1 MFDLVIHY
9 ETYQK
14 SLAEHQNPNT
24 LKRLNEADR
33 AKKICHNKLF
43 KEQEYHDA
51 VRHHTEAIQRN
62 PKEPTKSLAE
72 HQNPNTLKRLN
83 EADRAKK
90 ICHNKLFKEQEYHD
104 AVRHHTEAIQRNPK
118 EPTILTVFTYDEAT
132 PGLKAIVSAKVEL
145 QYLHPHVGIC
155 TSVGL
160 TANPVVNFSGVIGTS
175 VLALGTD
182 VCQVSFDTESGNFKH
197 FNTGVS
203 FTKDD
208 LIAALTLNDKGE
220 NTVVGAEVNHNL
232 KSQVISITVGAQH
245 SLDPLTTVKA
255 RVNNAGIANPLIQH
269 EWRPKSFITIFGEV
283 DSRGIEK
290 SAKVGFTIALK
301 P

>member
-1 MFDLVIHY
+1 SEICRG
-9 ETYQK
+9 K
-14 SLAEHQNPNT
+14 SIT
-24 LKRLNEADR
+24 F
-33 AKKICHNKLF
+33 IYSFVC
-43 KEQEYHDA
+43 
-51 VRHHTEAIQRN
+51 
-62 PKEPTKSLAE
+62 
-72 HQNPNTLKRLN
+72 
-83 EADRAKK
+83 
-90 ICHNKLFKEQEYHD
+90 
-104 AVRHHTEAIQRNPK
+104 
-118 EPTILTVFTYDEAT
+118 VFC
-132 PGLKAIVSAKVEL
+132 SQVEL

-182 VCQVSFDTESGNFKH
+182 VYQVSFDTESGNFKH